1 MSDEETKGDW
11 IAQKLVHHIEKING
25 MAGAE
30 VIDQVLTDSAEDC
43 LKARGVLKTALEKDA
58 ESWSDYWGSR
68 LQDFAVHVTSQPTSI
83 GAAEQ
88 SGLKFG
94 TLTEVTT
101 WPVQVGSE
109 TGPSA
114 LQPSSPP

>member
-1 MSDEETKGDW
+1 
-11 IAQKLVHHIEKING
+11 

-43 LKARGVLKTALEKDA
+43 LNAHGVPKTALEKDA

-68 LQDFAVHVTSQPTSI
+68 LQDFAVRVTSQPTSI

-94 TLTEVTT
+94 TLTEVPRDLASPC
-101 WPVQVGSE
+101 WKWA
-109 TGPSA
+109 PSKSKA
-114 LQPSSPP
+114 D